1 MVTRLE
7 GRVAVRVARTEDE
20 AGLARLDAAAW
31 TPASGFPS
39 VAERVNDPFFTFFT
53 DDSPPGAHL
62 VAELD
67 GRLAGYIRL
76 KPVTPLREN
85 THVLGIVGLA
95 VAPGD
100 RRRGIASALLAAA
113 EQHARARGA
122 RKLSLRVLGTN
133 ETAMRLYERHG
144 FVLEGTLRDEF
155 RIDGRFVDDVLM
167 AKHLT

>member
-7 GRVAVRVARTEDE
+7 SRVAVRVARTEDE
-20 AGLARLDAAAW
+20 AGLTRLDAAAW

-53 DDSPPGAHL
+53 DNSPPEAHL

-67 GRLAGYIRL
+67 GRLAGYIRV
-76 KPVTPLREN
+76 KPVTPLPEN
-85 THVLGIVGLA
+85 AHVLGIVGLA

-122 RKLSLRVLGTN
+122 RKLSLRVLSTN
-133 ETAMRLYERHG
+133 GSAMRLYERHG
-144 FVLEGTLRDEF
+144 FEREGTLRDEF
-155 RIDGRFVDDVLM
+155 RIGGRFVDDVLM
-167 AKHLT
+167 TKHLA

>member
-7 GRVAVRVARTEDE
+7 SRVAVRVARAEDE
-20 AGLARLDAAAW
+20 AGLTRLDVAAW

-53 DDSPPGAHL
+53 DDSPPEAHL

-67 GRLAGYIRL
+67 GRLAGYIRV
-76 KPVTPLREN
+76 KPVTPLPEN
-85 THVLGIVGLA
+85 AHVLGIVGLA

-122 RKLSLRVLGTN
+122 RKLSLRVLSTN
-133 ETAMRLYERHG
+133 GGAMRLYERHG
-144 FVLEGTLRDEF
+144 FQREGTLRDEF
-155 RIDGRFVDDVLM
+155 RIGGRFVDDVLM
-167 AKHLT
+167 TKHLA

>member
-1 MVTRLE
+1 MTRLE
-7 GRVAVRVARTEDE
+7 SRVAVRVARAGDE

-39 VAERVNDPFFTFFT
+39 VTERVNDPFFTFFT
-53 DDSPPGAHL
+53 DDSPPRAHL

-67 GRLAGYIRL
+67 GGLAGYIRL

-85 THVLGIVGLA
+85 AHVLGIVGLA
-95 VAPGD
+95 VGPGD
-100 RRRGIASALLAAA
+100 RRRGVGSALLAAA
-113 EQHARARGA
+113 EQHARVRGA

-144 FVLEGTLRDEF
+144 FRREGTLRDEF
-155 RIDGRFVDDVLM
+155 LIEGRFVDDVLM
-167 AKHLT
+167 AKQLA

>member
-7 GRVAVRVARTEDE
+7 SGVAVRVARPGDE

-53 DDSPPGAHL
+53 DDSPPEAHL

-67 GRLAGYIRL
+67 GRLAGYIRV
-76 KPVTPLREN
+76 KPASPLREN
-85 THVLGIVGLA
+85 AHVLGIVGLA
-95 VAPGD
+95 VAPAD
-100 RRRGIASALLAAA
+100 RRRGVASALLAAA
-113 EQHARARGA
+113 EQHARDRGA
-122 RKLSLRVLGTN
+122 RKLSLRVLSTN
-133 ETAMRLYERHG
+133 ETAMRLYERLG
-144 FVLEGTLRDEF
+144 FQREGTLRDEF

-167 AKHLT
+167 AKRLA

>member
-1 MVTRLE
+1 MTRLA
-7 GRVAVRVARTEDE
+7 GGVAVRMARAGDE

-39 VAERVNDPFFTFFT
+39 VTERVNDPFFTFFT
-53 DDSPPGAHL
+53 GDSPPEAHL

-67 GRLAGYIRL
+67 GGLAGYIRL
-76 KPVTPLREN
+76 KPVTSLREN
-85 THVLGIVGLA
+85 AHVLGIVGLA
-95 VAPGD
+95 VAPGN
-100 RRRGIASALLAAA
+100 RRRGVASALLAAA

-144 FVLEGTLRDEF
+144 FQREGTLRDEF
-155 RIDGRFVDDVLM
+155 CIGGRFVDDVVM
-167 AKHLT
+167 AKHLG

>member
-1 MVTRLE
+1 VTRLE
-7 GRVAVRVARTEDE
+7 SRVAVRVARPEDE

-39 VAERVNDPFFTFFT
+39 VTERVNDPFFTFFT

-67 GRLAGYIRL
+67 GRLAGYIRV
-76 KPVTPLREN
+76 KPATPLREN
-85 THVLGIVGLA
+85 AHVLGIVGLA

-100 RRRGIASALLAAA
+100 RGRGVASALLAAA
-113 EQHARARGA
+113 EQPARARGA

-133 ETAMRLYERHG
+133 ETAMRLYGRHG
-144 FVLEGTLRDEF
+144 YQREGTLRDEF
-155 RIDGRFVDDVLM
+155 NIDGRFVDDVIM
-167 AKHLT
+167 AKHLA